1 MTSTDSVAS
10 VAEEPGWRRLSPLM
24 LAVHPVQEVVRLLP
38 VLVGVL
44 FIGRNDN
51 GPLWSLIGLGVAVGL
66 GLVRWLTTTYRVTPD
81 QVLVRRGLLRRQ
93 VLTVPRDR
101 VRTVDLTS
109 HILQRVLGLSRVVIG
124 TGRSD
129 RGDQGV
135 TLDALSTAEA
145 SRLRE
150 ELLHRGRPSTV
161 SSVDT
166 GSVLEGGPETGG
178 PGGGAPIAGVAEAG
192 GAAGGVSAPGVP
204 ASGLPAPGGPRSAV
218 PGRGLSAAG
227 VREAERL
234 DDDEVEVAALD
245 PAWIR
250 FGPFTLAGLATIGVL
265 AGAMGQVFNETRLNP
280 RDIGALRAVYDQLNA
295 VAVPLAVLEVTIGAV
310 ALVALLSTIGYVL
323 AFWNFRLTRHR
334 EGTLHVTRGLL
345 TTRSTTIEHRR
356 VAGVEISEPLLL
368 RLVRG
373 ARLIAIATGLR
384 VGRGAERGGSLLL
397 PPSPVAEVQR
407 VAGEVYGEPSV
418 VTCALKPHGPAARR
432 RRYTRALAAAAL
444 VTAAFL
450 LLWRLAGW
458 PAWTWQ
464 AALALFPIGLLLAA
478 DRYRSLGHNLLG
490 GNLVVRQGS
499 LVRRR
504 HVLSTDGVIG
514 LIVHESFFQRRA
526 GVATL
531 TATTAAGK
539 QHYEAV
545 DIEAGEAASL
555 ADATLPGL
563 LTPFLERRPPA

>member
-1 MTSTDSVAS
+1 MTSTDSAAS
-10 VAEEPGWRRLSPLM
+10 VAEEPAWCRLSPLM
-24 LAVHPVQEVVRLLP
+24 LAVHPVQEVIRLLP

-150 ELLHRGRPSTV
+150 ELLHRGRPSV
-161 SSVDT
+161 EA
-166 GSVLEGGPETGG
+166 GSVLEGVPEAGG
-178 PGGGAPIAGVAEAG
+178 PVGGAPVAGVAEAG
-192 GAAGGVSAPGVP
+192 GSKKGAPTVGGSQ
-204 ASGLPAPGGPRSAV
+204 SGV

-227 VREAERL
+227 AREAVRL
-234 DDDEVEVAALD
+234 DGDEVEVAALD

-295 VAVPLAVLEVTIGAV
+295 VAVPLAVLEVTLGAV

-458 PAWTWQ
+458 PAWTWE

-526 GVATL
+526 GVATF

-563 LTPFLERRPPA
+563 LTPFLEPRPPA